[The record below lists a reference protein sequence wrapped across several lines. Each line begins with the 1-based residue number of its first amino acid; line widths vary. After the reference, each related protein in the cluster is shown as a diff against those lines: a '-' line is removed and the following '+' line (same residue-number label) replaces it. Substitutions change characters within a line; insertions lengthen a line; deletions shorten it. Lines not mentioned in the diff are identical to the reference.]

1 MYRLELYK
9 KFMFLKKEMLKEN
22 FSMLLLSMTYVGTTD
37 AVA

>member
-9 KFMFLKKEMLKEN
+9 KFMFLKKEMVKEY
-22 FSMLLLSMTYVGTTD
+22 FSMLLLSMTYVGITD

>member
-9 KFMFLKKEMLKEN
+9 KFMFLKKVMVKEY